1 MPCGSAEL
9 YSLLHLSSLPPRCG
23 CVYFQYKTDPLT
35 KPLAKFW
42 TTIKKTPVNL
52 MEQKYNKCH
61 LHQYACINKR
71 DKHVALCVSTFHSSK
86 LVCDTDIIGLFSA
99 LLQ

>member
-1 MPCGSAEL
+1 
-9 YSLLHLSSLPPRCG
+9 
-23 CVYFQYKTDPLT
+23 
-35 KPLAKFW
+35 
-42 TTIKKTPVNL
+42 

-71 DKHVALCVSTFHSSK
+71 DKHVALYVSTFHSSK
-86 LVCDTDIIGLFSA
+86 LVCDTDVIGLFSA